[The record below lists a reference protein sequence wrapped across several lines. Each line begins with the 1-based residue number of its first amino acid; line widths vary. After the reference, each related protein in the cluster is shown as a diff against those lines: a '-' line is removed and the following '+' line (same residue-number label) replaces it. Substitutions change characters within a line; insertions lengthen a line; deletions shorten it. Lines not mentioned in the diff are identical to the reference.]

1 MDSLGRILP
10 GVVARQR
17 EGSGLIDSHLTL
29 ILRRLL
35 GEELSRSLGKVE
47 LRRGVLWVR
56 TRNPALA
63 EQLREDAE
71 LLCQRLREDGHM
83 GGRLR
88 EVRIRPDFD
97 A

>member
-35 GEELSRSLGKVE
+35 GEELSRSLGRVE
-47 LRRGVLWVR
+47 LRRGVLWLH
-56 TRNPALA
+56 TPNPALA
-63 EQLREDAE
+63 MQLRQDAE
-71 LLCQRLREDGHM
+71 LLCRRLRDEAHL

-88 EVRIRPDFD
+88 EVRIRPSDHV
-97 A
+97 